1 MNNSE
6 SEISNTFTSQLWQ
19 DINPIFDSIVEHDF
33 VNELQT
39 GKLSMTSFQ
48 YYIQQDA
55 IYLAEYARA
64 LNQLAARS
72 NEPELMMKFMQFAQD
87 TLRIERELHD
97 SYFSQYDIEAETSKM
112 PTCFA
117 YTNYLLATT
126 AHQPISVGIAALLP
140 CYWIYPEVGKRIYK
154 NSAKQNPF
162 QTWIDTYAGYVFEES
177 VNEMLELTEKL
188 AQEASPSEKVAM
200 KKAFQ
205 TSSRMEWYFWN
216 DAYHQKRWL
225 V

>member
-1 MNNSE
+1 MNITE
-6 SEISNTFTSQLWQ
+6 REDSNFTKQLWK
-19 DINPIFDSIVEHDF
+19 DIIPIFDSIIEHDF
-33 VNELQT
+33 VNGLQS
-39 GKLSMTSFQ
+39 GKLSMSSFQ

-72 NEPELMMKFMQFAQD
+72 TEPELMMKFMQFAQD

-97 SYFSQYDIEAETSKM
+97 TYFEQYDIKAVTTKM

-117 YTNYLLATT
+117 YTNYLLAVT
-126 AHQPISVGIAALLP
+126 AHQPISVGISALLP
-140 CYWIYPEVGKRIYK
+140 CYWIYPEVGKNIYTNSSSK
-154 NSAKQNPF
+154 NPY
-162 QTWIDTYAGYVFEES
+162 QTWIDTYSGYVFEES
-177 VNEMLELTEKL
+177 VNEMLQLTEIL
-188 AQEASPSEKVAM
+188 AQEASITE
-200 KKAFQ
+200 KKAMREAFK

-216 DAYHQKRWL
+216 DAFHQKKWA

>member
-1 MNNSE
+1 MDILKNKTSNS
-6 SEISNTFTSQLWQ
+6 FTNQLWQ
-19 DINPIFDSIVEHDF
+19 NINPIFDSIIEHDF
-33 VNELQT
+33 VNGLQT
-39 GKLSMTSFQ
+39 GKLSMSSFQ

-72 NEPELMMKFMQFAQD
+72 NNPELMIQFMQFAQD

-97 SYFSQYDIEAETSKM
+97 SYFEQYDIEATAEKM

-126 AHQPISVGIAALLP
+126 AHQPISVGLAALLP
-140 CYWIYPEVGKRIYK
+140 CYWIYPEVGKHIYK
-154 NSAKQNPF
+154 KSAKQNPY
-162 QTWIDTYAGYVFEES
+162 QSWVDTYAGYVFEES
-177 VNEMLELTEKL
+177 VNEMLVLTEKL
-188 AQEASPSEKVAM
+188 AQQASPMERKAM
-200 KKAFQ
+200 QEAFQ

-216 DAYHQKRWL
+216 DAYHKKNWL